1 MKRQVLLLASVF
13 FLFAGL
19 GCYKKAAIP
28 VADFSYHG
36 SNDTIVPDTLT
47 FRNLSQNAST
57 YEWNFGDSHS
67 STEANPVHIYTVAG
81 SYTVILKAYSGSG
94 EQWATKS
101 RLIGIQ

>member
-67 STEANPVHIYTVAG
+67 STEANPVHIYIVVG
-81 SYTVILKAYSGSG
+81 SYTVVLKAYSGSG

-101 RLIGIQ
+101 RIIIIQ

>member
-19 GCYKKAAIP
+19 GCYKKVAIP
-28 VADFSYHG
+28 IADFSVHS

-57 YEWNFGDSHS
+57 YEWDFGDSHS
-67 STEANPVHIYTVAG
+67 STDANPVHIYTVAG
-81 SYTVILKAYSGSG
+81 SFNIVLKAYSSSG
-94 EQWATKS
+94 EQWAEKN
-101 RLIGIQ
+101 RIIIIQ

>member
-67 STEANPVHIYTVAG
+67 STEANPVHIYTVVG
-81 SYTVILKAYSGSG
+81 SYTVVLKAYSGSG

-101 RLIGIQ
+101 RIIIIQ

>member
-1 MKRQVLLLASVF
+1 MKRQVLLLVSVI

-19 GCYKKAAIP
+19 SCYKKVVIP
-28 VADFSYHG
+28 VSDFSFHG
-36 SNDTIVPDTLT
+36 SNDTIVPDTVT

-67 STEANPVHIYTVAG
+67 STDVNPVHIYTVAG
-81 SYTVILKAYSGSG
+81 SYTVELKAYSSSG

-101 RLIGIQ
+101 RKIIIE

>member
-1 MKRQVLLLASVF
+1 MKRQVLLLTSVF

-19 GCYKKAAIP
+19 GCYKKVAIP
-28 VADFSYHG
+28 VADFSFHG
-36 SNDTIVPDTLT
+36 SNDTIVPDTLS

-67 STEANPVHIYTVAG
+67 STETNPVHIYTVAG
-81 SYTVILKAYSGSG
+81 SYTVVLKAYSGGG

-101 RLIGIQ
+101 RIIGIP